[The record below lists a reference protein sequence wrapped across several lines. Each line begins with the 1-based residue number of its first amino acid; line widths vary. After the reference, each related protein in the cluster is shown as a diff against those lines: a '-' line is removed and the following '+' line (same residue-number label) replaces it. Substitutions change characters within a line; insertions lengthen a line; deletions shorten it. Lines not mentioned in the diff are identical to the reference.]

1 MRCLV
6 LIAVILATAVAGN
19 ATTWVV
25 DPYGGGDFRRIQ
37 PALDHAEDGDTV
49 ELVDHTYHGDDNRDL
64 DFRGKAIVL
73 RSQSGDPSLCRIN
86 CEGSA
91 SYDRRGF
98 YFHSG
103 EGPGSVVE
111 AITVLNGYMDH
122 YAAPLHSGGAVR
134 CYHSSPTFVRCMF
147 ISNYARFG
155 GHIYC
160 NESSPTLIECTMYAG
175 SSEYDGGAIRVW
187 FDSHPTLYNCIVS
200 FSLNNG
206 SVACDDDCTVTLYCC
221 DVYGNVGGDYIEC
234 IEDQY
239 GVNGNISRDPLFCDP
254 EDRDFTLHENSP
266 CAPFRPP
273 NEECDLI
280 GALPVGC
287 EPTAIKMA
295 TWGAIKA
302 LFRSGV
308 R

>member
-6 LIAVILATAVAGN
+6 LIAVILATAVAAN

-64 DFRGKAIVL
+64 DFRGKAIV
-73 RSQSGDPSLCRIN
+73 
-86 CEGSA
+86 
-91 SYDRRGF
+91 
-98 YFHSG
+98 
-103 EGPGSVVE
+103 
-111 AITVLNGYMDH
+111 ITVLNGYMDH
-122 YAAPLHSGGAVR
+122 YAGPLHSGGAVR

-147 ISNYARFG
+147 ITNYARFG

-175 SSEYDGGAIRVW
+175 SSEYDGGAMRVW

-254 EDRDFTLHENSP
+254 GYGDFTLHENSP

-287 EPTAIKMA
+287 GPTAIKMT

-302 LFRSGV
+302 MFRE
-308 R
+308 